1 MDRNPLHLWCV
12 YPDDLL
18 AEGATE
24 ACEALLNQEEQARWQ
39 RLRFERHRRESLA
52 TRALA
57 RTALSHYHPIPP
69 REWSFT
75 ANAHGKPVAKPEC
88 GLRFN
93 LSNSV
98 GLVVCLVAHQ
108 AEVGVDVEAFTRAP
122 EILKL
127 APEVFSPAEQ
137 AQLSALRGVDKLDR
151 ALSLWTLKES
161 YIKARGLG
169 LSLPL
174 KKFSFLFGGDEGV
187 HLEVDPS
194 IGDELDRWRF
204 CLLDH
209 AAHRIAL
216 MVEGD
221 AAGDLEMWEVRPLL
235 APPVRVG
242 AGPEVWFPRVSG
254 SSTQPST

>member
-1 MDRNPLHLWCV
+1 MNRNPLHLWCA
-12 YPDDLL
+12 YPDDLR
-18 AEGATE
+18 AEGVTE
-24 ACEALLNQEEQARWQ
+24 ACAALLSPEEQARWQ
-39 RLRFERHRRESLA
+39 RLRFDKHRRESLT

-69 REWSFT
+69 KEWSFT
-75 ANAHGKPVAKPEC
+75 ANAHGKPVAEPEC
-88 GLRFN
+88 SLRFN

-98 GLVVCLVAHQ
+98 GLVVCLIANQ
-108 AEVGVDVEAFTRAP
+108 AEVGVDVEAFTRAS

-127 APEVFSPAEQ
+127 APDVFSPAEQ
-137 AQLSALRGVDKLDR
+137 AQLSALRGVEKLDR

-174 KKFSFLFGGDEGV
+174 KAFSFLFGGDEGV
-187 HLEVDPS
+187 RLEVDPS
-194 IGDELDRWRF
+194 VGDEPGRWRF

-216 MVEGD
+216 MVEAPG
-221 AAGDLEMWEVRPLL
+221 AGDLEMWEVRPLL
-235 APPVRVG
+235 ATPVRVDAG
-242 AGPEVWFPRVSG
+242 AEAWFPRICG
-254 SSTQPST
+254 SSPQPSA